1 MPEESTNCTACDSGD
16 CSAKERRPQ
25 ESPEDFLERQKLA
38 ERLCSVSHKIMV
50 LSGKG
55 GVGKSTVAANLAAAL
70 AAAGNRVGLLD
81 VDFHGPSI
89 PRLLGL
95 QKRPQT
101 PSEDGSISPFETPD
115 GIKVISIGLL
125 LEDPDGAVIWRGPM
139 KMNVIKQLLRDVN
152 WGELDCL
159 VVDSPPGTGDEPLTV
174 AQLIPDADGAVL
186 VTTPQ
191 ALSSDDV
198 RRSIDFCRQV
208 KLPVLGILENMS
220 GFVCP
225 HCERESALFK
235 TGGGQALAEDT
246 GVPFLGRVPI
256 DPQVVLASD
265 DGRPFVISQPESSA
279 AKAFAAAVE
288 PVRTSVGGKTR
299 PKGASTMRIAIPVA
313 EGRLAM
319 HFGHCQEFAL
329 VDVNEAS
336 RAVSGSESLVPPP
349 HAPGVL
355 PKWLAEQ
362 GATVII
368 AGGMGVR
375 AQGLFAEAGI
385 EVLVGAPSA
394 PPEEIVKAYLDGSL
408 KTGGNLCDH

>member
-1 MPEESTNCTACDSGD
+1 MPEASKNCTTCDTGD

-25 ESPEDFLERQKLA
+25 ESLEDFLERQKLA
-38 ERLCSVSHKIMV
+38 ERLCRVRHKIVV

-101 PSEDGSISPFETPD
+101 PSEDGSINPFETTD
-115 GIKVISIGLL
+115 GIRVMSIGLL
-125 LEDPDGAVIWRGPM
+125 LNDADGAVIWRGPM

-159 VVDSPPGTGDEPLTV
+159 VVDSPPGTGDEPLSV
-174 AQLIPDADGAVL
+174 AQLIPDADGALL

-191 ALSSDDV
+191 ALSADDV
-198 RRSIDFCRQV
+198 RRSVDFCKQV

-225 HCERESALFK
+225 HCEKETALFK
-235 TGGGQALAEDT
+235 TGGGQALAKDT

-256 DPQVVLASD
+256 DPQVVVASD
-265 DGRPFVISQPESSA
+265 DGRPFVVSQPESSA
-279 AKAFAAAVE
+279 AKAFAAAIE
-288 PVRTSVGGKTR
+288 PIKNLVGGKVR
-299 PKGASTMRIAIPVA
+299 PKGASKMRIAIPVA
-313 EGRLAM
+313 EGQLAM

-329 VDVNEAS
+329 FDVDPEGKTITAS
-336 RAVSGSESLVPPP
+336 KSVVPPA

-362 GATVII
+362 GATMII
-368 AGGMGVR
+368 AGGMGSR
-375 AQGLFAEAGI
+375 AQGLFTQSGI
-385 EVLVGAPSA
+385 EVVIGAPSS
-394 PPEEIVKAYLDGSL
+394 PPEEVVAAYLAGTL
-408 KTGGNLCDH
+408 QAGENICDH